1 MDNIGFPNNIPINT
15 PINNRVLPPSGYNF
29 PDDDKVI
36 LSQWNGMNYPLK
48 GIIDDVTNHILIY
61 LITNHYED
69 KEIKTYIGR
78 CIDIK
83 ALGSFKRY

>member
-1 MDNIGFPNNIPINT
+1 MDNLFPTAPNNT
-15 PINNRVLPPSGYNF
+15 PINNHVEFYSDYKF
-29 PDDDKVI
+29 SDDNKII
-36 LSQWNGMNYPLK
+36 LSQWNGLNYPLK

-61 LITNHYED
+61 LITDHYED

-78 CIDIK
+78 CVDIK